1 MRYLTRVLGA
11 ASAAVL
17 AACASSTGG
26 TSSGGVPT
34 IGPDAPVAPML
45 SIQAPTPDP
54 RVGLRGGYRD
64 PAEAIW
70 NMRLV
75 STTLPSE
82 RFLSPSG
89 PGDQRFWQ
97 SDLGFTKNY
106 VAQGNFS
113 GFQVWD
119 ISNPARPTLA
129 NWYVCPGSQVDVSF
143 YKNLL
148 FLSHESMS
156 GRVDCGIQ
164 GVPDSISKDRAR
176 GIRVYDVSD
185 MSKPIPLTVVQTCRG
200 SHTHTVVEDPKD
212 NKNVYV
218 YVSGSAGV
226 RSHLELAGCSDRYPA
241 EDPNSSLFRIEVIQV
256 PLAAPGSARV
266 VSSARIFDNLDAAPR
281 NSARNI
287 ADSVERAS
295 RGGRGGG
302 GGGGGAGAAAAAD
315 SAARA
320 AAARR
325 EALRPPGPTQCHD
338 ITVYPW
344 ARLAGGACGGYGLLL
359 DLSDVKNP
367 KRIGAAADSNF
378 AFWHSAT
385 FNNDASKVIFTDE
398 WGGGTSPRCRNTD
411 KYEWGA
417 NALFDID
424 AQKQMHFRSYYKMPA
439 VQTSIENCVAHNGSL
454 VPVPGRDIMVQGWYQ
469 GGVSVFDFTDTKR
482 PIEIAYHDRG
492 PIDTVLAVAGSW
504 SAYWYNGYIYSSE
517 IGRGLDVFQLLPSA
531 VLTQNEI
538 DAANTVRYE
547 YLNVQ
552 GQPRYDWPASFAKA
566 RAFVDQ
572 LERTR
577 GLGAARIAAVRG
589 DLAAAERQA
598 GSARVTALKTLSSG
612 LNGDLVNSL
621 DRGKLRMLINS
632 INELAK

>member
-17 AACASSTGG
+17 AACASSTSG
-26 TSSGGVPT
+26 TSNGGVAT

-64 PAEAIW
+64 AAEAIW

-97 SDLGFTKNY
+97 SDLGFTRNY

-119 ISNPARPTLA
+119 VSNPARPTLA

-212 NKNVYV
+212 DKNVYV

-256 PLAAPGSARV
+256 PLAAPGSARI
-266 VSSARIFDNLDAAPR
+266 VSSARIFENLAAAPRSTSRDSLDAAGR
-281 NSARNI
+281 GG
-287 ADSVERAS
+287 

-302 GGGGGAGAAAAAD
+302 GGAASAAD

-320 AAARR
+320 AAAAR

-344 ARLAGGACGGYGLLL
+344 AKLAGGACGGYGLLL

-385 FNNDASKVIFTDE
+385 FNNDANKVIFTDE

-469 GGVSVFDFTDTKR
+469 GGISVFDFTDTRR
-482 PIEIAYHDRG
+482 PVEIAYHDRG

-552 GQPRYDWPASFAKA
+552 GQPRYNWPASFAKA
-566 RAFVDQ
+566 RTFVDQ

-598 GSARVTALKTLSSG
+598 GAARVTALKTLSSG

>member
-1 MRYLTRVLGA
+1 MKFLARILTA
-11 ASAAVL
+11 ASAVGI
-17 AACASSTGG
+17 AACASSSSSS
-26 TSSGGVPT
+26 SSGGVAMS
-34 IGPDAPVAPML
+34 GPEAPVAPML
-45 SIQAPTPDP
+45 SITAPTPDP
-54 RVGLRGGYRD
+54 RVGLRGGYRNA
-64 PAEAIW
+64 AEAIW
-70 NMRLV
+70 NLRLV
-75 STTLPSE
+75 STTHPSE
-82 RFLSPSG
+82 RFLSPTG

-97 SDLGFTKNY
+97 SDLGFTRNF

-164 GVPDSISKDRAR
+164 GVPDSISKERAR

-185 MSKPIPLTVVQTCRG
+185 MSKPKPVALVQTCRG

-212 NKNVYV
+212 DKNIYV

-226 RSHLELAGCSDRYPA
+226 RSPLELAGCSDRYPA
-241 EDPNSSLFRIEVIQV
+241 EDPNSSLFRIEVIQI
-256 PLAAPGSARV
+256 PLANPSAAHV
-266 VSSARIFDNLDAAPR
+266 VSAARIFDNLDAAPSNTTR
-281 NSARNI
+281 SAR
-287 ADSVERAS
+287 DSIDRAARRALLS
-295 RGGRGGG
+295 DSARR
-302 GGGGGAGAAAAAD
+302 AAD
-315 SAARA
+315 SAARVDSVA
-320 AAARR
+320 RAARAAR

-385 FNNDASKVIFTDE
+385 FNNDATKVLFTDE
-398 WGGGTSPRCRNTD
+398 WGGGTSPRCRSTD

-424 AQKQMHFRSYYKMPA
+424 ARKQMHFRSYYKMPA

-469 GGVSVFDFTDTKR
+469 GGISVFDFTDTR
-482 PIEIAYHDRG
+482 HPVEIAYHDRG
-492 PIDTVLAVAGSW
+492 PIDTVLSVAGSW
-504 SAYWYNGYIYSSE
+504 SAYWYNGNIYSSE
-517 IGRGLDVFQLLPSA
+517 IGRGLDVFELLPSA
-531 VLTQNEI
+531 ALTKNEI
-538 DAANTVRYE
+538 DAANTVRYA

-552 GQPRYDWPASFAKA
+552 GQPHITWPASFAKA

-577 GLGAARIAAVRG
+577 GLSAARIAAVRS
-589 DLAAAERQA
+589 DLTAAEGQGGASRA
-598 GSARVTALKTLSSG
+598 GALKTLASG
-612 LNGDLVNSL
+612 LTGDLASSA

-632 INELAK
+632 INELAR